1 MPNEQGKGMRRQI
14 AAESSGRLARCAA
27 ARRSVDSL
35 IPLPKITLT
44 GPRASTSTA
53 HRPFLRGCPQ
63 ATTSAVVRRYGGIGY
78 LSPLRL
84 AVPPRSLP
92 PSFPASDCYLPIS
105 YRPSESLPNREGRGE
120 RGSEQTMEETEG
132 RTFTFAIL
140 SFSSAARSPRPASE
154 ESGYGVG
161 NLVTHM
167 RPTPRSVGR
176 GVECEGYKLASSE
189 TANMIATEG

>member
-1 MPNEQGKGMRRQI
+1 MPNEQGKGMRRPI
-14 AAESSGRLARCAA
+14 AAASSGRLARCAA
-27 ARRSVDSL
+27 ARRSVVDSL

-92 PSFPASDCYLPIS
+92 PP
-105 YRPSESLPNREGRGE
+105 SLPLTAIYPSLIGLRNL
-120 RGSEQTMEETEG
+120 S
-132 RTFTFAIL
+132 RTGKDE
-140 SFSSAARSPRPASE
+140 ASE
-154 ESGYGVG
+154 GANKRWKRQRDGLLLSPFSPSLLLLDRRDPRARKVGMES
-161 NLVTHM
+161 
-167 RPTPRSVGR
+167 
-176 GVECEGYKLASSE
+176 
-189 TANMIATEG
+189 ATLSHT